1 MDNPGLE
8 RTFLVPRL
16 TQGALAAL
24 IDHTLLKPDATR
36 VEIEKLC
43 TEADRFKFASVC
55 VQPYRVAMA
64 AERLEKSDVKVCTVI
79 GFPLGANRAEI
90 KALEAVR
97 ACTDGALELDM
108 VINIGAAKDGNWS
121 VIQTEIESIVRAAQ
135 ERIVKVI
142 LETALLSNE
151 QIVRVCKIAK
161 DAGAMY
167 VKTSTGFASGGAT
180 IEAVKLMRET
190 VGDDMGVKAS
200 GGIRD
205 LETLLK
211 MVDAG
216 ANRIG
221 TSSGVGIMEHGSG
234 TGAY

>member
-1 MDNPGLE
+1 M
-8 RTFLVPRL
+8 PRL

-36 VEIEKLC
+36 AEIQKLC
-43 TEADRFKFASVC
+43 AEADHYKFASVC
-55 VQPYRVAMA
+55 VQPYRVAVA
-64 AERLEKSDVKVCTVI
+64 AELLKSSSVKTCTVI

-108 VINIGAAKDGNWS
+108 VINIGAAKDQNWS

-135 ERIVKVI
+135 ERLVKVI
-142 LETALLSNE
+142 LETSLLSE
-151 QIVRVCKIAK
+151 AEIVRVCKIAR
-161 DAGAMY
+161 DAGAIY
-167 VKTSTGFASGGAT
+167 VKTSTGFAGGGAT
-180 IEAVKLMRET
+180 EKAVKLMRQS

-221 TSSGVGIMEHGSG
+221 TSSGVGIMESGSGSG

>member
-1 MDNPGLE
+1 M
-8 RTFLVPRL
+8 PRL

-36 VEIEKLC
+36 AEIEKLC
-43 TEADRFKFASVC
+43 AEAAHYNFASVC
-55 VQPYRVAMA
+55 VQPYRA
-64 AERLEKSDVKVCTVI
+64 AIATELLKNSDVKVCTVI

-108 VINIGAAKDGNWS
+108 VINIGAAKDKNWS
-121 VIQTEIESIVRAAQ
+121 VIQTEIESVVRAAQ
-135 ERIVKVI
+135 ERLVKVI
-142 LETALLSNE
+142 LETSLLSADE
-151 QIVRVCKIAK
+151 IVHACKLAR
-161 DAGAMY
+161 DCGAIY
-167 VKTSTGFASGGAT
+167 VKTSTGFLGGGAT
-180 IEAVKLMRET
+180 VEAVQLMKKT
-190 VGDDMGVKAS
+190 VGEDMGVKAS

-205 LETLLK
+205 LETLMK

-221 TSSGVGIMEHGSG
+221 TSSGVGIMETGAG

>member
-1 MDNPGLE
+1 M
-8 RTFLVPRL
+8 PRL

-36 VEIEKLC
+36 AEIVKLC
-43 TEADRFKFASVC
+43 AEADHFKFASVC
-55 VQPYRVAMA
+55 VQPYRVAAA
-64 AERLEKSDVKVCTVI
+64 AELLQNSSVKVCTVI

-121 VIQTEIESIVRAAQ
+121 VIQTEVESIVRAAQ
-135 ERIVKVI
+135 ERLVKVI
-142 LETALLSNE
+142 LETSLLTHDE
-151 QIVRVCKIAK
+151 IVRACKIAR
-161 DAGAMY
+161 DAGAIY
-167 VKTSTGFASGGAT
+167 VKTSTGFGGGAT
-180 IEAVKLMRET
+180 VEAVKLMRET
-190 VGDDMGVKAS
+190 VGEDMGVKAS

-205 LETLLK
+205 LDTLLK

-221 TSSGVGIMEHGSG
+221 TSSGVGIMETGSG
-234 TGAY
+234 AGAY

>member
-1 MDNPGLE
+1 M
-8 RTFLVPRL
+8 PRL

-24 IDHTLLKPDATR
+24 IDHTLLKPEATR
-36 VEIEKLC
+36 AEIEKLC
-43 TEADRFKFASVC
+43 AEAAHYKFASVC
-55 VQPYRVAMA
+55 VQPYRAAVA
-64 AERLEKSDVKVCTVI
+64 AELLKKSEVKVCTVI

-108 VINIGAAKDGNWS
+108 VINIGAAKDKNWS
-121 VIQTEIESIVRAAQ
+121 VIQTEVESVVRAAQ
-135 ERIVKVI
+135 ERLVKVI
-142 LETALLSNE
+142 LETSLLNNDE
-151 QIVRVCKIAK
+151 IIQACKIAR
-161 DAGAMY
+161 DSGAIY
-167 VKTSTGFASGGAT
+167 VKTSTGFNGGAS
-180 IEAVKLMRET
+180 IEAVQLMKKT

-205 LETLLK
+205 LDTLMK

-221 TSSGVGIMEHGSG
+221 TSSGVGIMESGSG